1 MKNDR
6 GGGGRMVTRREDVK
20 RTEDQE
26 ERRGTSEVAEGL
38 RDGNR
43 IVDIAR
49 CLTSATLRTVE
60 ELLLNFRS
68 SHSRFLVCHAS
79 SRCLAFLVKHS
90 LNSRRKLKANT
101 PRRFFPLITSPI
113 SFLLVSARLRPLSSS
128 SSL

>member
-1 MKNDR
+1 
-6 GGGGRMVTRREDVK
+6 MVTRREDVK

-68 SHSRFLVCHAS
+68 SHSR
-79 SRCLAFLVKHS
+79 CLAFLVKYS

-113 SFLLVSARLRPLSSS
+113 SFLLVSARLRPPSSS